1 MIIVMTSGATEEDIA
16 RVVERLGDRGY
27 GHHISRGVERT
38 VIGAVGAPD
47 GEKQEIAEQLSRL
60 PMVERVVPIL
70 RPYKLVSREHQPE
83 PVVVKVGPAEFGGVK
98 IGVIA
103 GPCAVESEEQLL
115 EAAQAVK
122 AAGAVALR
130 GGAYKPRTSPYSFQ
144 GLGEEGLELLAKAR
158 QLTGLPVVT
167 EVMDPRQVET
177 VADYADALQIGARNM
192 QNYDLLREVGQLGK
206 PVVLKR
212 GFSATVQEWLRAAEY
227 IAASGNLD
235 IILCERGIRT
245 FETETRFTLD
255 LGGMAAAK
263 QETYLPII
271 ADPSHSMGTYRLVL
285 PMALAAIAAG
295 ADGLI
300 IEVHPHPDQALSDG
314 PQSLT
319 ITGFARLM
327 EQVRAVAAAIGRQ
340 V

>member
-83 PVVVKVGPAEFGGVK
+83 PVVVKEGPAEFGGVK

-103 GPCAVESEEQLL
+103 GPCAVESEKQLL

-122 AAGAVALR
+122 AAGATALR

-144 GLGEEGLELLAKAR
+144 GLGKEGLELLAKAR

-319 ITGFARLM
+319 PASFARLM
-327 EQVRAVAAAIGRQ
+327 EQVRAVAVAIGRQ